1 MQTLKKRGLINVGC
15 PLLMM
20 STPLYLHILSPV
32 AQCYATMSPPPPS
45 INAVYIPISA
55 YLVTRYTMLRH
66 YIKGSA
72 SVRADNGRK
81 L

>member
-32 AQCYATMSPPPPS
+32 AQCYATMSPHPPS
-45 INAVYIPISA
+45 MNAVYFSISA
-55 YLVTRYTMLRH
+55 DLVVRCTMLRH
-66 YIKGSA
+66 YVKGSA
-72 SVRADNGRK
+72 PFRSGQG
-81 L
+81 LIS